1 MEIRR
6 ITEPLAV
13 HAAGALFDSSPLA
26 AATSRFLVDRNH
38 HLLIAY
44 EDDRPVGF
52 VTGVEMTHPD
62 KGTEMFLY
70 ELGVAEAYRRRGTG
84 KALVS
89 ALASLARDN
98 GCYGMWVLTDEDN
111 HAALATY
118 TAAGATRDSPQVMLS
133 WRLDE

>member
-13 HAAGALFDSSPLA
+13 DAASELFDSSPLP

-44 EDDRPVGF
+44 EDDIPVGF

-70 ELGVAEAYRRRGTG
+70 ELGVAEAHRRRGTG

-89 ALASLARDN
+89 AIASLAREN

-118 TAAGATRDSPQVMLS
+118 TATGATRDGSQVMLS